1 MRGKLTGKGEILV
14 EDVCRSYAGRKRPAV
29 HALSHVSF
37 HVPPGT
43 VLGLLGPNG
52 AGKTTCARIIS
63 TLLLPTSGRVLVS
76 GADVVASPRAARQAC
91 GVTFGGEQGLYPRLT
106 GTQNLAYFATMER
119 IPPRQADRRIGE
131 LLARVGLADK
141 ASARVETYSRG
152 MKQRLHIARALLTDP
167 PVIVLD
173 EPSAGLDAEAAWEL
187 RALVREAAGDARAVL
202 LTTHDMH
209 EAEALC
215 HRLVVLQNGSVR
227 YSGDV
232 GGLVNGDLAILEVR
246 AAPDWAG
253 DLRALPGYRRSEV
266 GPGTLRIHTTAPA
279 EAASSL
285 TALVSGLDE
294 MVSVRKPTLEEA
306 YLELVAGTS

>member
-1 MRGKLTGKGEILV
+1 MTGKGEIVV
-14 EDVCRSYAGRKRPAV
+14 EDLCRSYGGGKRPVV
-29 HALSHVSF
+29 HALSRVSF

-43 VLGLLGPNG
+43 VVGLLGPNG

-76 GADVVASPRAARQAC
+76 GADVVTSPRAARQAC

-106 GTQNLAYFATMER
+106 GAQNLAYFATMQR
-119 IPPRQADRRIGE
+119 IPPRLADRRIGE
-131 LLARVGLADK
+131 LLARIGLADK

-152 MKQRLHIARALLTDP
+152 MKQRLHIARALLTNP
-167 PVIVLD
+167 QVIVLD
-173 EPSAGLDAEAAWEL
+173 EPSAGLDPEAAWEL

-232 GGLVNGDLAILEVR
+232 GGLLNGDLAILEVPANAQER
-246 AAPDWAG
+246 VG
-253 DLRALPGYRRSEV
+253 DLRGLPGFRRSEV
-266 GPGTLRIHTTAPA
+266 GPDRLQIHTTAPA
-279 EAASSL
+279 DATSSL
-285 TALVSGLDE
+285 TARLPELDG
-294 MVSVRKPTLEEA
+294 MVSLRKPSLEEA
-306 YLELVAGTS
+306 YLELVAGAS